1 MTTSPPLGLYLHIP
15 WCLTRCIYCDFNTY
29 VEDETSPKTRYHA
42 ALRREILETGA
53 ALERPLLDTIF
64 IGGGT
69 PTSLPTENLIELVE
83 TVKTAVRLR
92 SDAEVTVEANPG
104 TLSTEYL
111 RDLRQGGI
119 NRLSLGVQSFND
131 DELRFLSRL
140 HDAAAARCAVEQ
152 ARAAGFD
159 NLSLDLIFNLPQQ
172 SVAQWQAN
180 LDAAIQLE
188 PDHLSLYSLI
198 VEPGTPL
205 HRQVTGGQIPWP
217 DDDLAADM
225 YAYALDTLEAAG
237 YSHYEI
243 SNWAKTN
250 GEAGWQTPHLASA
263 HNLIYW
269 RNQPYLGLGAGA
281 YGTINRHPS
290 TFPISSPYSWRWMN
304 VKRPQ
309 TYIERIEAGAGLGAA
324 CDEKSLEPI
333 DPKTAMAEH
342 MLLGLRDGH
351 GMAQRIAFTHEDAQ
365 LQLNVEPLVRAHH
378 GHFGAG
384 GHGLPLGAMKRLA
397 RHTNTGCAAVVANRH
412 PFVVGQQRVVGAELL
427 ADVGGV
433 VHRGVEVG
441 VVADAAGQAV
451 FGLGLGHQAGLQRGL
466 PRRTGLQCL

>member
-1 MTTSPPLGLYLHIP
+1 MTTLSSTCPAPLGLYLHIP
-15 WCLTRCIYCDFNTY
+15 WCPTRCIYCDFNTY
-29 VEDETSPKTRYHA
+29 VEGETSLKTRYHA

-53 ALERPLLDTIF
+53 ALERPQLDTIF
-64 IGGGT
+64 VGGGT
-69 PTSLPTENLIELVE
+69 PTTLPPAALIELVE
-83 TVKTAVRLR
+83 TIKTAFALR
-92 SDAEVTVEANPG
+92 PGAEVTVEANPG
-104 TLSTEYL
+104 TLSIEYL
-111 RDLRQGGI
+111 RELRQGGI

-172 SVAQWQAN
+172 SLAQWQAN
-180 LDAAIQLE
+180 LDAAIELE

-225 YAYALDTLEAAG
+225 YTYALDTLETAG

-243 SNWAKTN
+243 SNWAKAN
-250 GEAGWQTPHLASA
+250 DEANWQTPRLASA

-281 YGTINRHPS
+281 YGTINLQPS
-290 TFPISSPYSWRWMN
+290 NPPTLQPSNPPTFQPSNPPSLRWMN
-304 VKRPQ
+304 AKRPQ

-324 CDEKSLEPI
+324 HDEKSLETI
-333 DPKTAMAEH
+333 DSETAMAEH
-342 MLLGLRDGH
+342 MLLGLR
-351 GMAQRIAFTHEDAQ
+351 
-365 LQLNVEPLVRAHH
+365 LVREGVSAAEFERR
-378 GHFGAG
+378 FGVALAERYPQAVA
-384 GHGLPLGAMKRLA
+384 HGLERGLIEWVESPEGPRLRLTRQGRFLA
-397 RHTNTGCAAVVANRH
+397 NQAVVE
-412 PFVVGQQRVVGAELL
+412 FME
-427 ADVGGV
+427 
-433 VHRGVEVG
+433 
-441 VVADAAGQAV
+441 
-451 FGLGLGHQAGLQRGL
+451 
-466 PRRTGLQCL
+466 

>member
-1 MTTSPPLGLYLHIP
+1 M
-15 WCLTRCIYCDFNTY
+15 
-29 VEDETSPKTRYHA
+29 
-42 ALRREILETGA
+42 
-53 ALERPLLDTIF
+53 
-64 IGGGT
+64 
-69 PTSLPTENLIELVE
+69 
-83 TVKTAVRLR
+83 
-92 SDAEVTVEANPG
+92 
-104 TLSTEYL
+104 EYL
-111 RDLRQGGI
+111 RNLRQGGI

-205 HRQVTGGQIPWP
+205 HRQVTDGQTPWP

-243 SNWAKTN
+243 SNWAKAN
-250 GEAGWQTPHLASA
+250 GEAGWQTPRLASV

-281 YGTINRHPS
+281 YGTIPLPPEMTQPGLTAENAKNAEENQEKNSACSVSS
-290 TFPISSPYSWRWMN
+290 TVKLSPGMWRWMN

-309 TYIERIEAGAGLGAA
+309 TYIERIEAEAGLGAA
-324 CDEKSLEPI
+324 RDEKSLEPI
-333 DPKTAMAEH
+333 DSETAMVEH
-342 MLLGLRDGH
+342 MLLGLR
-351 GMAQRIAFTHEDAQ
+351 
-365 LQLNVEPLVRAHH
+365 LVREGVSVAEFECR
-378 GHFGAG
+378 FGVSLTDRYPQAVA
-384 GHGLPLGAMKRLA
+384 HGLERGLTEWVDSPDGLRLRLTREGRFLA
-397 RHTNTGCAAVVANRH
+397 NQAVV
-412 PFVVGQQRVVGAELL
+412 PFME
-427 ADVGGV
+427 
-433 VHRGVEVG
+433 
-441 VVADAAGQAV
+441 
-451 FGLGLGHQAGLQRGL
+451 
-466 PRRTGLQCL
+466 